1 MCNHLLLPAEQGP
14 YGEAPRY
21 PPGGQWQA
29 QGAYSQQPAAGY
41 PAIYQ
46 YAPPPTVRGRV
57 HDAYPQV
64 ASRFMASHVTC
75 QALFHYVMTF
85 EVLEC
90 DDAQGVEWTWN
101 VACERALKP
110 PLET

>member
-1 MCNHLLLPAEQGP
+1 MRRCTICQATQSITPEQGP

-64 ASRFMASHVTC
+64 GVKFM
-75 QALFHYVMTF
+75 F
-85 EVLEC
+85 
-90 DDAQGVEWTWN
+90 
-101 VACERALKP
+101 
-110 PLET
+110 